1 MANVRVRFPSA
12 GADQQG
18 PFPAELVYQDS
29 LRDLA
34 VLRVQSTLPPLRIA
48 PSYTFVKGDDIL
60 VIGNPGAGRKVILE
74 NAVSRGVMSTK
85 LTMQGLPFYQLGI
98 AVNPGN
104 SGGPVFDSTGAV
116 IGVVTRKSSAR
127 EALAFCIPVE
137 DIHPAIAKAAG
148 VPQDKLAGVSAK
160 HDLLLVV
167 KDLGAAGALYST
179 VITRRNETARKL
191 ADRPL
196 MKKFAA
202 RAKTSG
208 SSSRSYSFHSEVIEA
223 FEAKTLPKLKSDVAR
238 IGKDPSVPQEVRDK
252 IARLADNLEKFKVPL
267 AQRPPSEGED
277 DPLPPVQN
285 THRQLLAEIYKALS
299 AEPPPDIMRALATAP
314 AE

>member
-1 MANVRVRFPSA
+1 MADVRVRFPSA
-12 GADQQG
+12 EGEQQG
-18 PFPAELVYQDS
+18 PFPAELVHQDS

-34 VLRVQSTLPPLRIA
+34 ILRVKSTLPPLRIA

-74 NAVSRGVMSTK
+74 NAVSRGVMSTRMS
-85 LTMQGLPFYQLGI
+85 MQGLPYYQLGI

-116 IGVVTRKSSAR
+116 IGVVTRKTAGR
-127 EALAFCIPVE
+127 EGLAFCIPVE
-137 DIHPAIAKAAG
+137 AVHPAIAKAAG
-148 VPQDKLAGVSAK
+148 VPQDKLADVSAK

-167 KDLGAAGALYST
+167 KELGGGGALYST
-179 VITRRNETARKL
+179 IITRRNETAKRF
-191 ADRPL
+191 AERPL

-202 RAKTSG
+202 RPKG
-208 SSSRSYSFHSEVIEA
+208 NSSRSYSFHSDVIEA
-223 FEAKTLPKLKSDVAR
+223 FETKTLPKLKSDAAR

-252 IARLADNLEKFKVPL
+252 IAQLAENLEKFKAPL
-267 AQRPPSEGED
+267 ALPPPSEGEED
-277 DPLPPVQN
+277 LLPPVQKA
-285 THRQLLAEIYKALS
+285 HRQLLTEIYNALG
-299 AEPPPDIMRALATAP
+299 AEPPPDIMRALASAA